1 MFSFGPEFVGNEEEL
16 YKTERF
22 KRHAAGVV
30 GMLDTMINCFGPDLE
45 PATKALTDLGARHVA
60 YGVLPAH
67 YGIVGQAL
75 LHTLETALGDKW
87 TPAVQ
92 KGWTLIFGF
101 VSTTMMAGANSHMES
116 TMRQKQRTSARQG
129 EPSRADDNQDRPIT
143 SDVLL
148 KLTGYKPPAPPKKI
162 KDLAE
167 MVGEGFD
174 ITSSHDEEFPDDL
187 TETSSS
193 IDGVDLVE
201 GEVNYM
207 KMVERVYTT
216 WDIIKRIPNY
226 TEVAGVL
233 LFQK

>member
-101 VSTTMMAGANSHMES
+101 VSTSMCAGANEHLQK
-116 TMRQKQRTSARQG
+116 TMRQKHSARQG
-129 EPSRADDNQDRPIT
+129 APDPADDKPGRAISPE
-143 SDVLL
+143 VLF
-148 KLTGYKPPAPPKKI
+148 KLTGYKPPTKVKK
-162 KDLAE
+162 LEE
-167 MVGEGFD
+167 MIDEGFD
-174 ITSSHDEEFPDDL
+174 ISADKEDMPDDL
-187 TETSSS
+187 TLTSGSG
-193 IDGVDLVE
+193 DDE
-201 GEVNYM
+201 AEVNYM

-216 WDIIKRIPNY
+216 WDTIKKIPNY